1 MTDPSEA
8 NNLKR
13 GFETVLQDMLRGIEA
28 ELTDPSRRSRFDDDA
43 ASVRE
48 FIKKH
53 TPREKSLVMA
63 SDASEQFFWFHDLRV
78 HRHDQARW
86 DETPYVRPLLE
97 ALEEHERYGVVSRC
111 RKDASID
118 SFT

>member
-48 FIKKH
+48 FIKISEGRIRFRR
-53 TPREKSLVMA
+53 TGYLEVA
-63 SDASEQFFWFHDLRV
+63 DAHHLS
-78 HRHDQARW
+78 
-86 DETPYVRPLLE
+86 
-97 ALEEHERYGVVSRC
+97 GGS
-111 RKDASID
+111 
-118 SFT
+118 